1 MKVIILC
8 AGLGSRTGLGYPK
21 SLFKFN
27 DQECLIEKNI
37 KTIKKMGVKNKDI
50 IFATGFK
57 HNMIK
62 NYTYNK
68 FSYIKNSSYLS
79 TNMFY
84 TLHNTLNKIQ
94 NQDVI
99 VIYADIIFDINCL
112 KSIFKSKFKITT
124 LVDKE
129 WLNKWRLKKNFKED
143 LEELV
148 IKKNKII
155 KIGKK
160 TKRINK
166 IDGRYV
172 GITKFNKDM
181 MQLLKNKTF
190 LKKVVKN
197 YRKIDF
203 TNLFMRLI
211 DSNIDINIVYKKLNW
226 FEFDEKEDF
235 TIYESNF

>member
-1 MKVIILC
+1 MN
-8 AGLGSRTGLGYPK
+8 PK
-21 SLFKFN
+21 LLK
-27 DQECLIEKNI
+27 I
-37 KTIKKMGVKNKDI
+37 
-50 IFATGFK
+50 
-57 HNMIK
+57 
-62 NYTYNK
+62 
-68 FSYIKNSSYLS
+68 SS
-79 TNMFY
+79 
-84 TLHNTLNKIQ
+84 
-94 NQDVI
+94 
-99 VIYADIIFDINCL
+99 
-112 KSIFKSKFKITT
+112 KSKFKITT

-129 WLNKWRLKKNFKED
+129 WLNKWRLKKNFNQD

-160 TKRINK
+160 MKKINE

-226 FEFDEKEDF
+226 FEFDNKDDF
-235 TIYESNF
+235 MIYENNF

>member
-1 MKVIILC
+1 
-8 AGLGSRTGLGYPK
+8 
-21 SLFKFN
+21 
-27 DQECLIEKNI
+27 
-37 KTIKKMGVKNKDI
+37 
-50 IFATGFK
+50 
-57 HNMIK
+57 
-62 NYTYNK
+62 
-68 FSYIKNSSYLS
+68 
-79 TNMFY
+79 MFY
-84 TLHNTLNKIQ
+84 TLLNTLNKIQ

-148 IKKNKII
+148 IKKNRII

-160 TKRINK
+160 TKKINE

-181 MQLLKNKTF
+181 IQLLKNKTF
-190 LKKVVKN
+190 LKKIVKN

-226 FEFDEKEDF
+226 FEFDDKEDF
-235 TIYESNF
+235 TIYENNF